1 MRGRFPFATLMS
13 LVAAVLLAVSGEVLW
28 AVAFLAIGLFFGAL
42 TWKSGRSA
50 R

>member
-13 LVAAVLLAVSGEVLW
+13 LVAAVLLFVAGEVLW
-28 AVAFLAIGLFFGAL
+28 GVVFLAIAAAFGIVTL
-42 TWKSGRSA
+42 RSA